1 MKKFNQVMTL
11 SVATMLLLN
20 PASVFA
26 MTKNETIY
34 STLNYNGVI
43 KKTTINT
50 RLSDLEKGSVVDYTK
65 LDDIKNI
72 NGREKFSLDSGTI
85 TWKSTGKDIFYQGKV
100 TEELPIKVTAK
111 YYLNGEEVNPKKI
124 KGKSGDVKIVYSFTN
139 ESYDKSS
146 GMYTPFVVTTT
157 SIINSDNNTDIDIDI
172 SNGKVVNTGIK
183 NIVTGISAPGLY
195 DSVGLNELK
204 DMDKV
209 TITYNTTKFS
219 MNEVYFVITPKLL
232 SEVDVNTLSKVDS
245 LNSSLNTLQNG
256 MNELQNG
263 SSTLNDGAKKIE
275 NGTKSLNDG
284 LKSATNGMQEVNSGA
299 SELNSKVT
307 SINSLVNALVDIM
320 TNGNSTYSE
329 VIERVNYEKQVIN
342 SYDATIL
349 PKIEQLQT
357 LYLGNVQ
364 AINTLKNTNESISQV
379 YNQYSLGN
387 FKLDSTDTRSLPIL
401 SEYFTNLLTSQGM
414 SNEEIKS
421 TITNLTTVKKTYE
434 GNLQLI
440 TLLEGNNQ
448 ALLTSKDLI
457 GIVSSKL
464 SELNDGTNKL
474 SNGTKQINDGLTKLY
489 SGSNELLSGTTN
501 LSNGTNTLNE
511 GIIKINNEG
520 ISKLT
525 EYGNKAVTYKNKVK
539 TLTNLSKNY
548 KGFASD
554 NSDSTLFIY
563 KISK

>member
-34 STLNYNGVI
+34 STLNYNGGI

-72 NGREKFSLDSGTI
+72 NGREKFSLDSGTL

-139 ESYDKSS
+139 ESYDKNS

-157 SIINSDNNTDIDIDI
+157 SIINSDNNTDIDI
-172 SNGKVVNTGIK
+172 SNGKVVNTGTK

-219 MNEVYFVITPKLL
+219 MNEVYFIITPKLL
-232 SEVDVNTLSKVDS
+232 SEVDVNMLSKVDS
-245 LNSSLNTLQNG
+245 LNSSLNTLQTG

-275 NGTKSLNDG
+275 NGTKSLTDG
-284 LKSATNGMQEVNSGA
+284 LKSANNGMQEVNNGA

-320 TNGNSTYSE
+320 TNGNSTDSE

-342 SYDATIL
+342 NYDPTIL
-349 PKIEQLQT
+349 PKIEKLQT
-357 LYLGNVQ
+357 LYLGNIQ

-401 SEYFTNLLTSQGM
+401 NEYFTNLLTSQGM
-414 SNEEIKS
+414 SSEEIKS

-457 GIVSSKL
+457 GTVSSKL
-464 SELNDGTNKL
+464 SELNEGTNKL

-489 SGSNELLSGTTN
+489 SGSNELLSGTVN

-539 TLTNLSKNY
+539 TLTNLSKSY

>member
-26 MTKNETIY
+26 MTKNETVY

-43 KKTTINT
+43 EKTTINT
-50 RLSDLEKGSVVDYTK
+50 RLSDLEKGSIVDYTK

-72 NGREKFSLDSGTI
+72 NGREKFSLDSGTL

-124 KGKSGDVKIVYSFTN
+124 KGKSGNVKIVYSFTN

-157 SIINSDNNTDIDIDI
+157 SIINSDNNTDIDI
-172 SNGKVVNTGIK
+172 SNGKVVNTGTK

-320 TNGNSTYSE
+320 TNGNSTDSE

-364 AINTLKNTNESISQV
+364 AINTLKNTNESISQI
-379 YNQYSLGN
+379 YNGYSLGN

-457 GIVSSKL
+457 GTVSSKL
-464 SELNDGTNKL
+464 SELNEGTNKL
-474 SNGTKQINDGLTKLY
+474 SNGIKQINDGLTKLY
-489 SGSNELLSGTTN
+489 SGSNELLSGTSN

>member
-43 KKTTINT
+43 EKTTINT

-72 NGREKFSLDSGTI
+72 NGREKFSIDSGTL

-124 KGKSGDVKIVYSFTN
+124 KGKSGNVKIVYSFTN

-157 SIINSDNNTDIDIDI
+157 SIINSDNNTDIDI
-172 SNGKVVNTGIK
+172 SNGKVVNTGTK

-219 MNEVYFVITPKLL
+219 MNEVYFIITPKLL

-245 LNSSLNTLQNG
+245 LNSSLNTIQTG

-284 LKSATNGMQEVNSGA
+284 LKSATNGMQELNSGA

-379 YNQYSLGN
+379 YNGYSLGN

>member
-20 PASVFA
+20 PTSVFA

-43 KKTTINT
+43 EKTTINT
-50 RLSDLEKGSVVDYTK
+50 RLSDLKKGSVVDYTK

-72 NGREKFSLDSGTI
+72 NGREKFSLDTGTL

-124 KGKSGDVKIVYSFTN
+124 KGKSGNVKIVYSFTN

-146 GMYTPFVVTTT
+146 GMYTPFVVITT
-157 SIINSDNNTDIDIDI
+157 SIINSDNNTDIDI
-172 SNGKVVNTGIK
+172 SNGKVVNTGTK

-245 LNSSLNTLQNG
+245 LNSSLNILQTG

-320 TNGNSTYSE
+320 TNGNSTDSE

-364 AINTLKNTNESISQV
+364 AINTLKNTNESISQI
-379 YNQYSLGN
+379 YNGYSLGN
-387 FKLDSTDTRSLPIL
+387 FKLDSTDTRFLPIL
-401 SEYFTNLLTSQGM
+401 SEYFTNILTSQGM

-457 GIVSSKL
+457 GTVSSKL
-464 SELNDGTNKL
+464 SELNEGTNKL

-489 SGSNELLSGTTN
+489 SGSNELLSGTVN

>member
-26 MTKNETIY
+26 MTKNETVY

-50 RLSDLEKGSVVDYTK
+50 RLSDLEKGSIVDYTK

-72 NGREKFSLDSGTI
+72 NGREKFSLDSGTL

-100 TEELPIKVTAK
+100 TEELPIKVSAK

-157 SIINSDNNTDIDIDI
+157 SIINSDNNTDIDI
-172 SNGKVVNTGIK
+172 SNGKVVNTGTK

-195 DSVGLNELK
+195 ESVGLSELK

-219 MNEVYFVITPKLL
+219 MNEVYFIITPKLL
-232 SEVDVNTLSKVDS
+232 SEVDVNMLSKVDS
-245 LNSSLNTLQNG
+245 LNSSLNTLQTG

-275 NGTKSLNDG
+275 QGTKSLNDG

-307 SINSLVNALVDIM
+307 SINSLVNALIDIM
-320 TNGNSTYSE
+320 TNETSTDPE

-349 PKIEQLQT
+349 PKIEKLQT

-364 AINTLKNTNESISQV
+364 AINTLKNTNESISQI
-379 YNQYSLGN
+379 YNGYSLGN
-387 FKLDSTDTRSLPIL
+387 FKLDSTDTRTLPIL

-414 SNEEIKS
+414 SSEEINS

-434 GNLQLI
+434 ENLQLI

-457 GIVSSKL
+457 GTVSSKL
-464 SELNDGTNKL
+464 SELNEGTNKL

-489 SGSNELLSGTTN
+489 SGSNELLSGTVN

-548 KGFASD
+548 NGFASD

>member
-43 KKTTINT
+43 EKTTINT

-72 NGREKFSLDSGTI
+72 NGREKFSIDSGTL

-157 SIINSDNNTDIDIDI
+157 SIINSDNNTDIDI
-172 SNGKVVNTGIK
+172 SNGKVVNTGTK

-320 TNGNSTYSE
+320 TNGNSTDSE

-414 SNEEIKS
+414 SSEEIKS

-434 GNLQLI
+434 ENLQLI

-457 GIVSSKL
+457 GTVSSKL

-489 SGSNELLSGTTN
+489 SGSNELLSGTSN

-525 EYGNKAVTYKNKVK
+525 EYGNKAVIYKNKVK

>member
-34 STLNYNGVI
+34 STLNYNGVV

-50 RLSDLEKGSVVDYTK
+50 RLSDLEKGSIVDYTK

-72 NGREKFSLDSGTI
+72 NGREKFSLDSGTL

-157 SIINSDNNTDIDIDI
+157 SIINSDNNTDIDI
-172 SNGKVVNTGIK
+172 SSGKVVNTGTK

-232 SEVDVNTLSKVDS
+232 SEVDVSVLNKVDS
-245 LNSSLNTLQNG
+245 LNSSLNTLQSG

-284 LKSATNGMQEVNSGA
+284 LKSASVGMEQVNSGA

-320 TNGNSTYSE
+320 TNGNSTDSE

-349 PKIEQLQT
+349 PKLEQLQT

-364 AINTLKNTNESISQV
+364 AINTLKATNESISQV

-387 FKLDSTDTRSLPIL
+387 FKLDSTDTRDLPIL
-401 SEYFTNLLTSQGM
+401 SEYFTNLLMSQGM
-414 SNEEIKS
+414 SSEEIKS

-457 GIVSSKL
+457 GTVSSKL

-474 SNGTKQINDGLTKLY
+474 SSGTKQINDGLTKLY
-489 SGSNELLSGTTN
+489 SGSNELLSGTSS

-511 GIIKINNEG
+511 GIIKINSEG

>member
-26 MTKNETIY
+26 MTKNETVY

-50 RLSDLEKGSVVDYTK
+50 RLSDLEKGSIVDYTK

-72 NGREKFSLDSGTI
+72 NGREKFSLDSGTL

-100 TEELPIKVTAK
+100 KEELPIKVSAK

-157 SIINSDNNTDIDIDI
+157 SIINSDNNTDIDI
-172 SNGKVVNTGIK
+172 SNGKVVNTGTK

-219 MNEVYFVITPKLL
+219 MNEVYFIITPKLL
-232 SEVDVNTLSKVDS
+232 SEVDVNMLSKVDS
-245 LNSSLNTLQNG
+245 LNSSLNTLQTG

-320 TNGNSTYSE
+320 TNGNSTDSG

-349 PKIEQLQT
+349 PKIEKLQT

-364 AINTLKNTNESISQV
+364 AINTLKTTNESISQI
-379 YNQYSLGN
+379 YNGYSLGN
-387 FKLDSTDTRSLPIL
+387 FKLDSTDTRALPIL

-414 SNEEIKS
+414 SSEEINS

-457 GIVSSKL
+457 GTVSSKL
-464 SELNDGTNKL
+464 SELNEGTNKL

>member
-43 KKTTINT
+43 EKTTINT

-72 NGREKFSLDSGTI
+72 NGREKFSIDSGTL

-157 SIINSDNNTDIDIDI
+157 SIINSDNNTDIDI
-172 SNGKVVNTGIK
+172 SNGKVVNTGTK

-263 SSTLNDGAKKIE
+263 SSILNDGAKKIE

-320 TNGNSTYSE
+320 TNGNSTDSE

-401 SEYFTNLLTSQGM
+401 SEYFTNILTSQGM

-421 TITNLTTVKKTYE
+421 TITNLITVKKTYE

-457 GIVSSKL
+457 GTVSSKL

-489 SGSNELLSGTTN
+489 SGSNELLSGTSN

>member
-43 KKTTINT
+43 EKTTINT

-72 NGREKFSLDSGTI
+72 NGREKFSIDSGTL

-157 SIINSDNNTDIDIDI
+157 SIINSDNNTDIDI
-172 SNGKVVNTGIK
+172 SNGKVVNTGTK

-320 TNGNSTYSE
+320 TNGNSTDSG

-349 PKIEQLQT
+349 PKIEKLQT

-364 AINTLKNTNESISQV
+364 AINTLKNTNESISQI
-379 YNQYSLGN
+379 YNGYSLGN
-387 FKLDSTDTRSLPIL
+387 FKLDSTDTRALPIL
-401 SEYFTNLLTSQGM
+401 SEYFTNLLMSQGM
-414 SNEEIKS
+414 SSEEINS

-457 GIVSSKL
+457 GTVSSKL
-464 SELNDGTNKL
+464 SELNEGTNKL

-489 SGSNELLSGTTN
+489 SGSNALLSGTVN

>member
-157 SIINSDNNTDIDIDI
+157 SIINSDNNTDIDI
-172 SNGKVVNTGIK
+172 SNGKVVNTGTK

-219 MNEVYFVITPKLL
+219 MNEVYFIITPKLL
-232 SEVDVNTLSKVDS
+232 SEVDVNMLSKVDS
-245 LNSSLNTLQNG
+245 LNSSLNTLQTG
-256 MNELQNG
+256 MNELENG

-275 NGTKSLNDG
+275 NGTKSLTDG
-284 LKSATNGMQEVNSGA
+284 LKSANNGMQELNSGA

-320 TNGNSTYSE
+320 TNGNSTDSE

-349 PKIEQLQT
+349 PKIEKLQT
-357 LYLGNVQ
+357 LYLGNIQ
-364 AINTLKNTNESISQV
+364 AINTLKTTNESISQI
-379 YNQYSLGN
+379 YNGYSLGN
-387 FKLDSTDTRSLPIL
+387 FKLDSTDTRQLPIL

-414 SNEEIKS
+414 SSEEIKS

-457 GIVSSKL
+457 GTVSSKL
-464 SELNDGTNKL
+464 SELNEGTNKL

-489 SGSNELLSGTTN
+489 SGSNELLSGTVN

>member
-43 KKTTINT
+43 EKTTINT

-72 NGREKFSLDSGTI
+72 NGREKFSIDSGTL

-157 SIINSDNNTDIDIDI
+157 SIINSDNNTDIDI
-172 SNGKVVNTGIK
+172 SNGKVVNTGTK

-219 MNEVYFVITPKLL
+219 MN
-232 SEVDVNTLSKVDS
+232 
-245 LNSSLNTLQNG
+245 
-256 MNELQNG
+256 
-263 SSTLNDGAKKIE
+263 
-275 NGTKSLNDG
+275 
-284 LKSATNGMQEVNSGA
+284 
-299 SELNSKVT
+299 
-307 SINSLVNALVDIM
+307 
-320 TNGNSTYSE
+320 
-329 VIERVNYEKQVIN
+329 
-342 SYDATIL
+342 
-349 PKIEQLQT
+349 
-357 LYLGNVQ
+357 
-364 AINTLKNTNESISQV
+364 
-379 YNQYSLGN
+379 
-387 FKLDSTDTRSLPIL
+387 
-401 SEYFTNLLTSQGM
+401 
-414 SNEEIKS
+414 
-421 TITNLTTVKKTYE
+421 
-434 GNLQLI
+434 
-440 TLLEGNNQ
+440 
-448 ALLTSKDLI
+448 
-457 GIVSSKL
+457 
-464 SELNDGTNKL
+464 
-474 SNGTKQINDGLTKLY
+474 
-489 SGSNELLSGTTN
+489 
-501 LSNGTNTLNE
+501 
-511 GIIKINNEG
+511 
-520 ISKLT
+520 
-525 EYGNKAVTYKNKVK
+525 
-539 TLTNLSKNY
+539 
-548 KGFASD
+548 
-554 NSDSTLFIY
+554 
-563 KISK
+563 

>member
-50 RLSDLEKGSVVDYTK
+50 RLSDLEKGSIVDYTK

-72 NGREKFSLDSGTI
+72 NGREKFSLDSGTL

-124 KGKSGDVKIVYSFTN
+124 KGKSGNVKIVYSFTN

-146 GMYTPFVVTTT
+146 EMYTPFVVTTT
-157 SIINSDNNTDIDIDI
+157 SIINSDNNTDIDI
-172 SNGKVVNTGIK
+172 SNGKVVNTGTK

-195 DSVGLNELK
+195 ESVGLSELK

-219 MNEVYFVITPKLL
+219 MNEVYFIITPKLL
-232 SEVDVNTLSKVDS
+232 SEVDVNMLSKVDS
-245 LNSSLNTLQNG
+245 LNSSLNTLQTG

-275 NGTKSLNDG
+275 QGTKSLNDG

-307 SINSLVNALVDIM
+307 SINSLVNALIDIM
-320 TNGNSTYSE
+320 TNETSTDPE

-349 PKIEQLQT
+349 PKLEQLQT

-364 AINTLKNTNESISQV
+364 AINTLKTTNESISEV
-379 YNQYSLGN
+379 YNGYSLGN
-387 FKLDSTDTRSLPIL
+387 FKLDSTDTRNLPIL

-414 SNEEIKS
+414 SSEEIKS

-457 GIVSSKL
+457 GTVSSKL
-464 SELNDGTNKL
+464 SELNEGTNKL
-474 SNGTKQINDGLTKLY
+474 SSGTKQINDGLTKLY
-489 SGSNELLSGTTN
+489 SGSNELLSVTAN

>member
-43 KKTTINT
+43 EKTTINT

-72 NGREKFSLDSGTI
+72 NGREKFSIDSGTL

-124 KGKSGDVKIVYSFTN
+124 KGKSGNVKIVYSFTN

-157 SIINSDNNTDIDIDI
+157 SIINSDNNTDIDI
-172 SNGKVVNTGIK
+172 SNGKVVNTGTK

-219 MNEVYFVITPKLL
+219 MNEVYFIITPKLL

-245 LNSSLNTLQNG
+245 LNSSLNTIQTG

-275 NGTKSLNDG
+275 NGTKSLNAG
-284 LKSATNGMQEVNSGA
+284 LKSASVGMQELNSGA

-320 TNGNSTYSE
+320 TNGNSTDSE

-357 LYLGNVQ
+357 LYLSNVQ

-379 YNQYSLGN
+379 YNGYSLGN

-539 TLTNLSKNY
+539 TLTDLSKNY

>member
-43 KKTTINT
+43 EKTTINT

-72 NGREKFSLDSGTI
+72 NGREKFSIDSGTL

-146 GMYTPFVVTTT
+146 EMYTPFVVTTT
-157 SIINSDNNTDIDIDI
+157 SIINSDNNTDIDI
-172 SNGKVVNTGIK
+172 SNGKVVNTGTK
-183 NIVTGISAPGLY
+183 NIVTGISTPGLY

-232 SEVDVNTLSKVDS
+232 SEVDINTLSKVDS
-245 LNSSLNTLQNG
+245 LNSSLNTLQTG

-307 SINSLVNALVDIM
+307 SINSLVNTLVDIM
-320 TNGNSTYSE
+320 TNGNSTDSE

-401 SEYFTNLLTSQGM
+401 SEYFTNILTSQGM

-457 GIVSSKL
+457 GTVSSKL
-464 SELNDGTNKL
+464 SELNEGTNKL

-489 SGSNELLSGTTN
+489 SGSNELLSGTSN

>member
-72 NGREKFSLDSGTI
+72 NGREKFSLDSGTL

-157 SIINSDNNTDIDIDI
+157 SIINSDNNTDIDI
-172 SNGKVVNTGIK
+172 SNGKVVNTGTK

-219 MNEVYFVITPKLL
+219 MNEVYFIITPKLL
-232 SEVDVNTLSKVDS
+232 SEVDINTLSKVDS
-245 LNSSLNTLQNG
+245 LNSSLNTLQTG

-284 LKSATNGMQEVNSGA
+284 LKSASVGMQEVNSGA

-320 TNGNSTYSE
+320 TNGNSTDSE

-387 FKLDSTDTRSLPIL
+387 FKLDSTDTRQLPIL
-401 SEYFTNLLTSQGM
+401 SEYFTNVLTSQGM
-414 SNEEIKS
+414 SSEEIKS

-457 GIVSSKL
+457 GTVSSKL
-464 SELNDGTNKL
+464 SELNEGTNKL

-489 SGSNELLSGTTN
+489 SGSNELLSGTVN

-548 KGFASD
+548 KGFASN

>member
-43 KKTTINT
+43 EKTTINT

-72 NGREKFSLDSGTI
+72 NGREKFSIDSGTL

-157 SIINSDNNTDIDIDI
+157 SIINSDNNTDIDI
-172 SNGKVVNTGIK
+172 SNGKVVNTGTK

-320 TNGNSTYSE
+320 TNGNSTDSE

-457 GIVSSKL
+457 GTVSSKL
-464 SELNDGTNKL
+464 SELNEGTNKL

-489 SGSNELLSGTTN
+489 SGSNELLSGTSN

-539 TLTNLSKNY
+539 ILTNLSKNY

>member
-43 KKTTINT
+43 EKTTINT

-72 NGREKFSLDSGTI
+72 NGREKFSLDSGTL
-85 TWKSTGKDIFYQGKV
+85 TWKSNGKDIFYQGKV

-111 YYLNGEEVNPKKI
+111 YYLNGEEINPKKI

-157 SIINSDNNTDIDIDI
+157 SIINSDNNTDIDI
-172 SNGKVVNTGIK
+172 SNGKVVNTGTK

-232 SEVDVNTLSKVDS
+232 SAVDVNTLSKVDS

-263 SSTLNDGAKKIE
+263 SSILNDGAKKIE

-320 TNGNSTYSE
+320 TNGNSTDSE

-401 SEYFTNLLTSQGM
+401 SEYFTNILTSQGM

-457 GIVSSKL
+457 GTVSSKL

-489 SGSNELLSGTTN
+489 SGSNALLSGTVN

>member
-157 SIINSDNNTDIDIDI
+157 SIINSDNNTDIDI
-172 SNGKVVNTGIK
+172 SNGKVVNTGTK

-219 MNEVYFVITPKLL
+219 MNEVYFIITPKLL
-232 SEVDVNTLSKVDS
+232 SEVDVNMLSKVDS
-245 LNSSLNTLQNG
+245 LNSSLNTLQTG
-256 MNELQNG
+256 MNELENG

-275 NGTKSLNDG
+275 NGTKSLTDG
-284 LKSATNGMQEVNSGA
+284 LKSANNGMQEVNSGA

-320 TNGNSTYSE
+320 TNGNSTDSE

-364 AINTLKNTNESISQV
+364 AINTLKITNESISQV
-379 YNQYSLGN
+379 YNEYSLGN
-387 FKLDSTDTRSLPIL
+387 FKLDSTDTRTLPIL
-401 SEYFTNLLTSQGM
+401 SEYFTNILTSQGM
-414 SNEEIKS
+414 SSEEIKS

-457 GIVSSKL
+457 GTVSSKL
-464 SELNDGTNKL
+464 SELNEGTNKL

-489 SGSNELLSGTTN
+489 SGSNELLSGTVN

>member
-43 KKTTINT
+43 EKTTINT
-50 RLSDLEKGSVVDYTK
+50 RISDLEKGSVVDYTK

-72 NGREKFSLDSGTI
+72 NGREKFSLDSGTL

-157 SIINSDNNTDIDIDI
+157 SIINSDNNTDIDI
-172 SNGKVVNTGIK
+172 SNGKVVNTGTK

-219 MNEVYFVITPKLL
+219 MNEVYFIITPKLL
-232 SEVDVNTLSKVDS
+232 SEVDVNMLSKVDS

-284 LKSATNGMQEVNSGA
+284 LKSASVGMQEVNSGA

-320 TNGNSTYSE
+320 TNGNSTDSE
-329 VIERVNYEKQVIN
+329 VIERVNYEKQIIN

-364 AINTLKNTNESISQV
+364 AINTLKNTNESISQI
-379 YNQYSLGN
+379 YNGYSLGN
-387 FKLDSTDTRSLPIL
+387 FKLDSTDTRALPIL
-401 SEYFTNLLTSQGM
+401 SEYFTNLLMSQGM
-414 SNEEIKS
+414 SSEEINS

-440 TLLEGNNQ
+440 TLLEGNNH

-457 GIVSSKL
+457 GTVSSKL

-539 TLTNLSKNY
+539 NLTNLSKNY

>member
-26 MTKNETIY
+26 MTKNETVY

-43 KKTTINT
+43 EKTTINT
-50 RLSDLEKGSVVDYTK
+50 RLSDLEKGSLVDYTK

-72 NGREKFSLDSGTI
+72 NGREKFSLDSGTL
-85 TWKSTGKDIFYQGKV
+85 TWKSTGKDIFYQGKI

-124 KGKSGDVKIVYSFTN
+124 KGKSGNVKIVYSFTN

-157 SIINSDNNTDIDIDI
+157 SIINSDNNTDIDI
-172 SNGKVVNTGIK
+172 SNGKVVNTGTK

-232 SEVDVNTLSKVDS
+232 SEVDVNMLSKVDS
-245 LNSSLNTLQNG
+245 LNSSLNTLQTG

-275 NGTKSLNDG
+275 NGTKGLNDG

-320 TNGNSTYSE
+320 TNGNSTDSE

-342 SYDATIL
+342 NYDATIL
-349 PKIEQLQT
+349 PKIEKLQT

-379 YNQYSLGN
+379 YNGYSLGN
-387 FKLDSTDTRSLPIL
+387 FKLDSTDTRALPIL
-401 SEYFTNLLTSQGM
+401 SEYFTNILTSQEM
-414 SNEEIKS
+414 SSEEIKS

-457 GIVSSKL
+457 GTVSSKL
-464 SELNDGTNKL
+464 SELNEGTNKL

-489 SGSNELLSGTTN
+489 RGSNELLFGTSN

-511 GIIKINNEG
+511 GIININNEG

-525 EYGNKAVTYKNKVK
+525 EYGNKAVIYKNKVK

>member
-43 KKTTINT
+43 EKTTINT

-72 NGREKFSLDSGTI
+72 NGREKFSIDSGTL

-157 SIINSDNNTDIDIDI
+157 SIINSDNNTDIDI
-172 SNGKVVNTGIK
+172 SNGKVVNTGTK

-320 TNGNSTYSE
+320 TNGNSTDSE

-387 FKLDSTDTRSLPIL
+387 FKLDSTDTRALPIL
-401 SEYFTNLLTSQGM
+401 SEYFTNILTSQGM
-414 SNEEIKS
+414 SSEEIKS

-457 GIVSSKL
+457 GTVSSKL

-525 EYGNKAVTYKNKVK
+525 EFGNKAVTYKNKVK